1 MRQFVRVMSTLFVLN
16 VTGCDAN
23 IESNSPDGSVIKAE
37 LNEKVPE
44 FSLPDLHGTLKNI
57 AQFRGKIVVLEW
69 FNPDCPF
76 VSYAHLDGPL
86 RDMAATQTDQVVW
99 LGINSGGVGK
109 QGTGIDRNKKAKIE
123 YSISH
128 PVLLDENG
136 SVGRMFGAKTTPQ
149 MVLIDEEGI
158 LRYNGGLDNSPLGK
172 ESEENYQA
180 YFENALK
187 ALLANAPIGQQVT
200 KPYGCSVKYSN

>member
-1 MRQFVRVMSTLFVLN
+1 MIHHVRLMSTLFVLS

-23 IESNSPDGSVIKAE
+23 VESSSGDKSVIKAE

-86 RDMAATQTDQVVW
+86 RDMAATQTIKLFGLV
-99 LGINSGGVGK
+99 
-109 QGTGIDRNKKAKIE
+109 
-123 YSISH
+123 SI
-128 PVLLDENG
+128 LAG
-136 SVGRMFGAKTTPQ
+136 
-149 MVLIDEEGI
+149 
-158 LRYNGGLDNSPLGK
+158 
-172 ESEENYQA
+172 
-180 YFENALK
+180 
-187 ALLANAPIGQQVT
+187 LANKGPG
-200 KPYGCSVKYSN
+200 